1 MKFWL
6 IALAACLPAIA
17 SAQTVVELR
26 GASTEYR
33 FVDLNH
39 TFRSGFFLDAVYV
52 GAPGSNEL
60 YAGGGWSFRPREGV
74 TLTPIFY
81 GVAAKE
87 NDERGVVL
95 AGSLFIDRGGWR
107 VLGFGG
113 HFFRVSGD
121 VPDYDFLDSLDL
133 TRVIAKRWELG
144 VSAGFLHIGEDWNP
158 LVGGTVKLNDA
169 RGTTAASFRGGYRGE
184 LRLIRTLTF

>member
-1 MKFWL
+1 MKIWL
-6 IALAACLPAIA
+6 IALAATLSATA
-17 SAQTVVELR
+17 SAQTMIEVR
-26 GASTEYR
+26 GSSTEYR

-39 TFRSGFFLDAVYV
+39 TFRSGLFLDVVYV

-60 YAGGGWSFRPREGV
+60 YAGGGWSFRPRKGV

-113 HFFRVSGD
+113 HFFRVSGE
-121 VPDYDFLDSLDL
+121 VPDYDFLDSLDV
-133 TRVIAKRWELG
+133 TRLFAKRWELG
-144 VSAGFLHIGEDWNP
+144 VSTGFLRIAGDWNG

-169 RGTTAASFRGGYRGE
+169 RGTTALSVRGGYRGE

>member
-1 MKFWL
+1 MKL
-6 IALAACLPAIA
+6 RLATLVAILPAVA
-17 SAQTVVELR
+17 QAQTMVELR
-26 GASTEYR
+26 GATTEYR

-39 TFRSGFFLDAVYV
+39 TFKSGLFLDVVYV

-74 TLTPIFY
+74 TLTPILY
-81 GVAAKE
+81 GVGAKE

-95 AGSLFIDRGGWR
+95 AGSFFIDRGGWR

-113 HFFRVSGD
+113 HFFRASGD

-133 TRVIAKRWELG
+133 TRLFAKRWELG
-144 VSAGFLHIGEDWNP
+144 LSAGFLRIAGGWNE
-158 LVGGTVKLNDA
+158 LIGGTIKLNDA
-169 RGTTAASFRGGYRGE
+169 RGATALAVRGGYRGE
-184 LRLIRTLTF
+184 LRLIRTITF